1 MSGEESQ
8 RNGGASVRKKRRRR
22 RSGGGFYYILA
33 AFFAAVIILICI
45 NVFFKVEYIEI
56 EGLTKYAPQLVVDSC
71 GIYEGDK
78 LFRIKRDDVEK
89 RLTEEFAYIESVKV
103 KRRIPSTV
111 VLVIEQCE
119 PAGYFRDENG
129 YSLINTRGRLLES
142 GVAKPPAG
150 VIEVDGLGAVPDKKD
165 EGYDEYIETLDTYNN
180 ILKALSD
187 NGITGVNFIDM
198 TDRYD
203 VTIMYRG
210 RVAIYISNESQL
222 DYKMA
227 MVKKVI
233 SDAVGSTGMYYINAS
248 TPGMTSIRPVDSI
261 NEFFN
266 SPLYAAEEEP
276 EESETPETQEG
287 ENSEAGDE
295 NEDSENSEAG
305 ENCGAEDQ
313 DSTAA

>member
-8 RNGGASVRKKRRRR
+8 RNGGASVRRKRRRH

-103 KRRIPSTV
+103 KRKLPSTV

-165 EGYDEYIETLDTYNN
+165 ESYDEYIETLDTYNN
-180 ILKALSD
+180 ILKALGD

-248 TPGMTSIRPVDSI
+248 SPGMTSIRPVDSI

-266 SPLYAAEEEP
+266 SPLYAVEEIPEEP
-276 EESETPETQEG
+276 QTPEGESSEAGDGGEEG
-287 ENSEAGDE
+287 ENSEEDE
-295 NEDSENSEAG
+295 NAVSN
-305 ENCGAEDQ
+305 DQ
-313 DSTAA
+313 ESKSA